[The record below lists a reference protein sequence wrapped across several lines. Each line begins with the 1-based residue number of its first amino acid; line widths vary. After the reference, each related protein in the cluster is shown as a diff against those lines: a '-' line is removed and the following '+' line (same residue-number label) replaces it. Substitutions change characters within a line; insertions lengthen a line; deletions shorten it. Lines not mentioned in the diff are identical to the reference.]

1 MADPAIERLIE
12 EVGGLRIDMQALT
25 QGLILMQ
32 ENQATHTEMLRE
44 LLQMAAE
51 DPGPNPL
58 ADVMA
63 QILRVLTGNQAA
75 VERLAGQLAD
85 LPEQLG
91 NQMAQAVE
99 RALEAARRP
108 GSA

>member
-1 MADPAIERLIE
+1 MADTAIERLIE
-12 EVGGLRIDMQALT
+12 EVGGLRTDVQALT

-44 LLQMAAE
+44 LLQMAAQ

-58 ADVMA
+58 ADVMS

-75 VERLAGQLAD
+75 VERLAGQLGE

-91 NQMAQAVE
+91 REMARAVE
-99 RALEAARRP
+99 RALGAARRP
-108 GSA
+108 GAA

>member
-1 MADPAIERLIE
+1 MADPALERLANEIA
-12 EVGGLRIDMQALT
+12 GLRTDMQALT
-25 QGLILMQ
+25 QGLMLMQ

-44 LLQMAAE
+44 LLQMAAQ

-63 QILRVLTGNQAA
+63 QILRVLTGNQVA
-75 VERLAGQLAD
+75 VERLGTHFAD

-91 NQMAQAVE
+91 DQMARAVE
-99 RALEAARRP
+99 RTLAARRP
-108 GSA
+108 GTA

>member
-12 EVGGLRIDMQALT
+12 EVGGLRTDVQALT
-25 QGLILMQ
+25 QGLFLMQ
-32 ENQATHTEMLRE
+32 ENQATHTDMMRE
-44 LLQMAAE
+44 LLRMAAQ

-91 NQMAQAVE
+91 SQMTRAVE
-99 RALEAARRP
+99 RALEAASP
-108 GSA
+108 AGPA